1 MQVAGVA
8 LPPVIQSV
16 VPIKE
21 FLLPKVELKEDVPEE
36 PKEKQIVII
45 HSKLITDDDKKV
57 LKEHG
62 RYLQWSDKYI
72 NIPFKNLPPHDY
84 LLIDVHNK
92 SARIALGYE
101 ELKSYNVVCLIQ
113 WFHASE
119 EFIQQTK
126 GNPVTNLPK
135 DCVSKADFD
144 TQLLQPKIKKPNV
157 AKRIFNFFLSCLVAQ
172 S

>member
-21 FLLPKVELKEDVPEE
+21 FLLPKVELKEDAPEE

-45 HSKLITDDDKKV
+45 HSKPITDDDKKV

-101 ELKSYNVVCLIQ
+101 ELKQYNVVCLIQ

-119 EFIQQTK
+119 EFIQQTH
-126 GNPVTNLPK
+126 GNPITNLPK
-135 DCVSKADFD
+135 DCVSKVDFD

-157 AKRIFNFFLSCLVAQ
+157 AKRVLNFFLQCVLSQ
-172 S
+172 